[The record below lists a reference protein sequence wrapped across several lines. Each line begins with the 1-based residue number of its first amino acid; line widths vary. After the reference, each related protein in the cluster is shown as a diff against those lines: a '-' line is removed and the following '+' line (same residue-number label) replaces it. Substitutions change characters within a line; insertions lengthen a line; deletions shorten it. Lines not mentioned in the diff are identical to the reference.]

1 MLDAD
6 NRQLLTDVLRVPEGY
21 ELTDALACTY
31 SLDLLALASIPLLC
45 LGHESALATDAVGD
59 ADVGRQLAGI
69 ECVRRSMSKFTVF
82 CQAGAI
88 HVPAEAKSS
97 FVWLEPCIV
106 EVTIPNPEQRGVFHP
121 KLWIL
126 RLSSAEYG
134 VRYRVV
140 VLSRNLTFDRSWDV
154 VATLEGDLQFRKNRI
169 SDSVP
174 IAEFVKALGSE
185 VPATRAVSAA
195 NAARVALFAEELAK
209 VYFDLPDGVE
219 GWTFWP
225 IGIGK
230 YRPKV
235 ATLFSGP
242 GPFKDWA
249 DKARQT
255 SGRQLLVVS
264 PFLGGEAFK
273 ALARLN
279 EFLPVYLVSN
289 EPILDAHSHCASA
302 SPTGLGDGRVWA
314 FESHDAADPL
324 AGLHA
329 KLWIADDGHKGHVW
343 LGSANATDAAFGRN
357 VECLLELV
365 GKKAQFG
372 VETLLRERSPQD
384 GEERIFRDL
393 LGPYIPPSEQDEDAA
408 ETQRLQRQ
416 LDYLL
421 MDIVAGCLKA
431 KATPSEGK
439 FQLSLQAGATSRL
452 EVRPVTT
459 KEMRALDGDTDWL
472 ASFDGLAMH
481 ELTEFW
487 VVAVR
492 DEEHELFSTCVT
504 RVVTSGMPELQE
516 RGQAVLTR
524 HLGSM
529 DALSQYLGFLLAE
542 GSMGL
547 QAQLRATRR
556 RSGARKSSDRPR
568 PLLETLLSAF
578 VAQPHILED
587 IDALLSDLGR
597 EAGDWLEEPEFR
609 QLWAEIRSARSQM
622 KGAVA

>member
-6 NRQLLTDVLRVPEGY
+6 NRRLLTDVLCVPEDY

-45 LGHESALATDAVGD
+45 LGHESALAADALGD

-88 HVPAEAKSS
+88 QVPAEAKSS
-97 FVWLEPCIV
+97 FVWLEPSIV
-106 EVTIPNPEQRGVFHP
+106 EVTTPNPEQRGVFHP

-126 RLSSAEYG
+126 RMRSAEYG

-154 VATLEGDLQFRKNRI
+154 VATLEGDLQLRKNRI
-169 SDSVP
+169 SDAVP

-185 VPATRAVSAA
+185 VPAIRALSAA
-195 NAARVALFAEELAK
+195 NAARVTLFAEELAK

-219 GWTFWP
+219 GWAFWP

-230 YRPKV
+230 YRPKA
-235 ATLFSGP
+235 ATLFSGA

-249 DKARQT
+249 DRARQI

-264 PFLGGEAFK
+264 PFLGEEAVK
-273 ALARLN
+273 ALAGLN
-279 EFLPVYLVSN
+279 EFLPVHLVSN
-289 EPILDAHSHCASA
+289 EPILDAYSHFASA
-302 SPTGLGDGRVWA
+302 SPTGLGDGRVWT

-329 KLWIADDGHKGHVW
+329 KLWIADDGHKGRVW

-357 VECLLELV
+357 VECLLELIGRK
-365 GKKAQFG
+365 GKFG

-393 LGPYIPPSEQDEDAA
+393 LGPYMPPSEQNEDAA

-416 LDYLL
+416 LDYML
-421 MDIVAGCLKA
+421 MDIVAGDLQA
-431 KATPSEGK
+431 QATSSEGG
-439 FQLSLQAGATSRL
+439 FQLSLQAGATNRL

-459 KEMRALDGDTDWL
+459 KEVRALDGDTDWL
-472 ASFDGLAMH
+472 ATFDALALH

-487 VVAVR
+487 VVTVR
-492 DEEHELFSTCVT
+492 DVKHELFSTCVT
-504 RVVTSGMPELQE
+504 RVPTLSMPELQE
-516 RGQAVLTR
+516 RGQAVLAR
-524 HLGSM
+524 HLVSM
-529 DALSQYLGFLLAE
+529 DALSQYLGFLLTE

-547 QAQLRATRR
+547 QTQLRATRR
-556 RSGARKSSDRPR
+556 RGGARKSSDRPR

-587 IDALLSDLGR
+587 IDALLCNLGQ
-597 EAGDWLEEPEFR
+597 EAGSWLEEPEFR
-609 QLWAEIRSARSQM
+609 QLWAEICSARSQM
-622 KGAVA
+622 NGVAA